1 MDENILVKVSGVVSE
16 SIVDGPG
23 MRYTIFTQGCPHNC
37 EGCHNPETHDFNG
50 GRYMSIDELYNAL
63 STNELLS
70 GVTFSGGEPLCQ
82 ASVLLKLARRIKT
95 NTDLNIVIFTGYLI
109 ENLRAAADPNIIE
122 LLDICDW
129 LIDGKFEL
137 AYKDLTQAFRG
148 SNNQR
153 IIELPNNT
161 IEWTQ

>member
-1 MDENILVKVSGVVSE
+1 MEEKTLVKISGIMSE

-23 MRYTIFTQGCPHNC
+23 MRYSIFTQGCPHHC
-37 EGCHNPETHDFNG
+37 EGCHNPETHDFKE
-50 GRYMSIDELYNAL
+50 GRYMSIDEMYDKFSN
-63 STNELLS
+63 NELLS

-82 ASVLLKLARRIKT
+82 ADVLVKLARRIKA
-95 NTDLNIVIFTGYLI
+95 NTELNIVIFTGYLI
-109 ENLRAAADPNIIE
+109 EDLYAMKNPDVLE
-122 LLDICDW
+122 LLSLADW

-137 AYKDLTQAFRG
+137 EHKDLTLAFRG
-148 SNNQR
+148 STNQR

>member
-1 MDENILVKVSGVVSE
+1 MEEKTVVKISGIMRE

-37 EGCHNPETHDFNG
+37 DGCHNPETHDFKG
-50 GRYMSIDELYNAL
+50 GRYMSIEEMFSQICESELI
-63 STNELLS
+63 S

-82 ASVLLKLARRIKT
+82 ADVLVKLARIIKA

-109 ENLRAAADPNIIE
+109 EDLIAMNNADINEI
-122 LLDICDW
+122 LLLADW
-129 LIDGKFEL
+129 LIDGKFSLEE
-137 AYKDLTQAFRG
+137 KDLTLSFRG
-148 SNNQR
+148 SKNQR
-153 IIELPNNT
+153 IIPLKNNT